1 MVSEKQERLTMSS
14 REEIL
19 KAVKQNQ
26 PDNLQMPTL
35 THLFEVE
42 EKDLVEEFTEVVEG
56 IGAKVFQVNST
67 HEIIQQLKADF
78 KIGEIRVVS
87 TLKEFDEIAKP
98 FSGLDNH
105 ELADVELMI
114 LPTHFAVAENGA
126 SWVNDELFKERVL
139 PFIPQH
145 LVFIVE
151 KSKIVPTMHHAYQLI
166 ADKRY
171 GFGTFIAGPSK
182 TADIEQSLVLGAHGP
197 RSLTLFLV

>member
-1 MVSEKQERLTMSS
+1 MSS
-14 REEIL
+14 RADIL
-19 KAVKQNQ
+19 NAVKENQ
-26 PDNLQMPTL
+26 PELLALPDI
-35 THLFEVE
+35 THLLEVE
-42 EKDLVEEFTEVVEG
+42 NQDLVAEFTRVIEG
-56 IGAKVFQVNST
+56 IGAKVFQVNNYQ
-67 HEIIQQLKADF
+67 EIIHQLKADF
-78 KIGEIRVVS
+78 ETDKIRVVS

-126 SWVNDELFKERVL
+126 SWVDDELFKERVL

-151 KSKIVPTMHHAYQLI
+151 KEKIVPTMHHAYQLI
-166 ADKRY
+166 GNKKY
-171 GFGTFIAGPSK
+171 SYGTFIAGPSK

-197 RSLTLFLV
+197 RSLKVFLV

>member
-1 MVSEKQERLTMSS
+1 MNS
-14 REEIL
+14 RACIL
-19 KAVKQNQ
+19 NAVKENQ
-26 PDNLQMPTL
+26 PELLALPDI
-35 THLFEVE
+35 THLLEVE
-42 EKDLVEEFTEVVEG
+42 NQDLVAEFTRVIEG
-56 IGAKVFQVNST
+56 IGAKVFQVNKYQ
-67 HEIIQQLKADF
+67 EIIHHLKADF
-78 KIGEIRVVS
+78 ETEKVRVVS

-126 SWVNDELFKERVL
+126 SWVDDELFKERVL

-151 KSKIVPTMHHAYQLI
+151 KEKIVPTMHHAYQLI
-166 ADKRY
+166 GKKKY
-171 GFGTFIAGPSK
+171 SYGTFIAGPSK

-197 RSLTLFLV
+197 RSLRVFLV